1 MIVGIVK
8 IGPGVVP
15 LEEFREGASAVAA
28 VAEFCGE
35 YTPPFAEADY
45 LGIDSGWAT
54 PAAELR
60 KQWGYDFDVSAL
72 VEIVTP

>member
-8 IGPGVVP
+8 IGPGIVP
-15 LEEFREGASAVAA
+15 LEEFRDGSSTASA

-45 LGIDSGWAT
+45 LGIDSGWTAPT
-54 PAAELR
+54 PELR
-60 KQWGYDFDVSAL
+60 KQWGWNFDTSAL
-72 VEIVTP
+72 VEIVDP